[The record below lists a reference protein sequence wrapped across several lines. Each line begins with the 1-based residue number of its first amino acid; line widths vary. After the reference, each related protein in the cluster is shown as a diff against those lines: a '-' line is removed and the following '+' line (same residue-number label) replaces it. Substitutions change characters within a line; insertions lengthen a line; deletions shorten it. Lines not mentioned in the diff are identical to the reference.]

1 MTKKKYM
8 QPALEIMQAEAE
20 QIVAISVTGV
30 QTDGLGSENLNVG
43 NDQTQPKEKDLWDDS
58 W

>member
-1 MTKKKYM
+1 M